1 MFFSFAV
8 ENEDNGKAQNAE
20 TCEGL
25 LQLPF
30 RDALSACRLQAPF
43 QGKLFIT
50 GYTSTEARTTVAM

>member
-50 GYTSTEARTTVAM
+50 GYTGTEA